1 MKYSTRP
8 EGISFDK
15 NDRDDEFKRQ
25 ELPAFIKM
33 YRYLKENKNT
43 EWREMNNIKQ
53 WSPEKLKSQVKNSFN
68 GFTAYCTLR
77 L

>member
-1 MKYSTRP
+1 MSLK
-8 EGISFDK
+8 
-15 NDRDDEFKRQ
+15 
-25 ELPAFIKM
+25 ELPAFLKM

-53 WSPEKLKSQVKNSFN
+53 WSPEKLKSQVKSSFN

>member
-1 MKYSTRP
+1 MKYSTKP
-8 EGISFDK
+8 ERISFDK
-15 NDRDDEFKRQ
+15 NDTDDEFKRQ

-53 WSPEKLKSQVKNSFN
+53 WSPEKLKSQVKYSFN
-68 GFTAYCTLR
+68 GFIAYCTLR